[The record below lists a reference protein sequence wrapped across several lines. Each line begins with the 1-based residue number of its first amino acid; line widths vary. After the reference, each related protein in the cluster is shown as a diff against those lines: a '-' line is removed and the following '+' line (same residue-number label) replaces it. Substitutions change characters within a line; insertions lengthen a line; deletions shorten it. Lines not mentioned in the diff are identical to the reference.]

1 MVDMEKD
8 ITEAS
13 RTVTRTAEI
22 VKDYEGLRAQFNNV
36 LDLLLPGDG
45 HDLLPLHGQD
55 WPALKDEVIMWMEGQ
70 VYGRRLRQTIGS
82 GAGRVDVE
90 AEHLLDDYW
99 WVTATPAGT
108 DPNNAA
114 MAVVR
119 IRDSKDPCATG
130 RATRPVSPD
139 RIERG
144 SRREPLTGPGGSPGP
159 EAGRMPGHGV
169 IPIRTQAGNPYRPCP
184 TASTKTAGTSTPGR
198 PRPGWP
204 SSPRPPNAGPSPTTP
219 WASCW
224 TATP

>member
-1 MVDMEKD
+1 MYYLERD

-13 RTVTRTAEI
+13 RTVTRTADI

-45 HDLLPLHGQD
+45 NDLLPLHGQD

-82 GAGRVDVE
+82 GARRVDVE

-119 IRDSKDPCATG
+119 ITDSKDRLRHGAG
-130 RATRPVSPD
+130 YSA
-139 RIERG
+139 RI
-144 SRREPLTGPGGSPGP
+144 S
-159 EAGRMPGHGV
+159 
-169 IPIRTQAGNPYRPCP
+169 
-184 TASTKTAGTSTPGR
+184 
-198 PRPGWP
+198 
-204 SSPRPPNAGPSPTTP
+204 
-219 WASCW
+219 
-224 TATP
+224 

>member
-1 MVDMEKD
+1 MVDMVEN
-8 ITEAS
+8 IMEAS
-13 RTVTRTAEI
+13 RTVTRTADI

-45 HDLLPLHGQD
+45 NDLLPLHGQD
-55 WPALKDEVIMWMEGQ
+55 WPALKDQITGWMEGQQ

-119 IRDSKDPCATG
+119 ITDSKDRLRHGAG
-130 RATRPVSPD
+130 YLA
-139 RIERG
+139 RI
-144 SRREPLTGPGGSPGP
+144 S
-159 EAGRMPGHGV
+159 
-169 IPIRTQAGNPYRPCP
+169 
-184 TASTKTAGTSTPGR
+184 
-198 PRPGWP
+198 
-204 SSPRPPNAGPSPTTP
+204 
-219 WASCW
+219 
-224 TATP
+224 